1 MLELKYVFLGLS
13 VVFFALAVGF
23 GIIAILDFKESS
35 ADADMETGV
44 RLLENFSHLG
54 AKHTLA
60 DSSEESLGEGE
71 VGVDERG
78 AGRNDGGNG
87 GENDVGNRERYDG
100 SEKTM
105 V

>member
-1 MLELKYVFLGLS
+1 MLEPKYVFLILS

-23 GIIAILDFKESS
+23 GIIAILDFNHSDK
-35 ADADMETGV
+35 DMEIGV
-44 RLLENFSHLG
+44 RLLESFSHLG
-54 AKHTLA
+54 AKYALA